1 MSFFAPHNKQLKQFM
16 VVLRKDK
23 QFLSQSIKD
32 LSNSKNFE
40 AQQQEKLSNLRLAK
54 KPFACQKKPSVVWM
68 DHR

>member
-1 MSFFAPHNKQLKQFM
+1 M

-40 AQQQEKLSNLRLAK
+40 AQRQEKLSNLRLAK
-54 KPFACQKKPSVVWM
+54 KPFACQKKTLCSVELWM